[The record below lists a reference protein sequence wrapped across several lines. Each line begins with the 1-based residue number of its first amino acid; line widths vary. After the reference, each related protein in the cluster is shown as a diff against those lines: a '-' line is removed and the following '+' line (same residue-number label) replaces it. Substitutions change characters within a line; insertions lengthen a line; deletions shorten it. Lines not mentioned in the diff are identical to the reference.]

1 MVHPLG
7 TPQMSEESARNPKE
21 KAIIPIEE
29 QTVGFYDDEI
39 PVAIIEGGEVF
50 VPLRPICDFL
60 GVNYRSQ
67 RRRIDRDPVLS
78 KYTASITIDTPGGPQ
93 ATPCIS
99 LDYLNGWLFGISAA
113 SVKEEIR
120 DRVVLYQEKCYLVLR
135 EAFQAPQ
142 PSETMSTL
150 VQVREMGRAIM
161 QMAQEQ
167 IEFERRL
174 TTTEGRVEKA
184 AVVYG
189 DLTKRV
195 ETLEQRMGP
204 GQPVTED
211 QASQISQAVKTVA
224 MTLSKVSGS
233 NQYGAVYGE
242 LYRKFG
248 ITSYKLLPAQ
258 RFNEAMEFLTEWNNE
273 LIGNEPF

>member
-1 MVHPLG
+1 MLCIPL
-7 TPQMSEESARNPKE
+7 
-21 KAIIPIEE
+21 
-29 QTVGFYDDEI
+29 
-39 PVAIIEGGEVF
+39 
-50 VPLRPICDFL
+50 DFM
-60 GVNYRSQ
+60 
-67 RRRIDRDPVLS
+67 
-78 KYTASITIDTPGGPQ
+78 
-93 ATPCIS
+93 
-99 LDYLNGWLFGISAA
+99 NGWLFGINASRVKDSIKEQLITYQRECYRVLADAFLGPGVRGAAA
-113 SVKEEIR
+113 SPTEIS
-120 DRVVLYQEKCYLVLR
+120 LY
-135 EAFQAPQ
+135 
-142 PSETMSTL
+142 
-150 VQVREMGRAIM
+150 QVREMGLAIA

-174 TTTEGRVEKA
+174 VTTEGRLEKA

-204 GQPVTED
+204 GQPVTEE
-211 QASQISQAVKTVA
+211 QASQISQAVKA
-224 MTLSKVSGS
+224 IALTLSKATGT
-233 NQYGAVYGE
+233 NQYGAIYGE